1 MTKASDWLT
10 EVTSAQRKA
19 KLPEFGPGDQIR
31 VWTRIMER
39 DRVRLAPFEGLVI
52 RRRGAGVSESF
63 TVRRVTHGEGV
74 ERIFPV
80 HAQSIERI
88 EVLRRGRVRRA
99 RLYYL
104 RTKIGKTKIAAA
116 DQLTAGTKPS
126 GERHAA
132 AERPEPLGEQRA
144 EQQAAEAA

>member
-1 MTKASDWLT
+1 MPKSNNWLA
-10 EVTSAQRKA
+10 EVTEAQRKA
-19 KLPEFGPGDQIR
+19 KPPEFGPGDQVR

-52 RRRGAGVSESF
+52 RRRGSGISESF

-74 ERIFPV
+74 ERVFPV
-80 HAQSIERI
+80 HAPILERI

-116 DQLTAGTKPS
+116 DQLTSGTKPDAQP
-126 GERHAA
+126 RQ
-132 AERPEPLGEQRA
+132 AEPEPTEPKA
-144 EQQAAEAA
+144 EQQEANTT